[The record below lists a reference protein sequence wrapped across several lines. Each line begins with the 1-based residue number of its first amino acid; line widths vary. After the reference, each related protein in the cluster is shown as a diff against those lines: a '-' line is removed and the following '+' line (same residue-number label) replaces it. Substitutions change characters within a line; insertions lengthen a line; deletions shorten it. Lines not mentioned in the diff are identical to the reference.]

1 QNLQA
6 MMKPLRKRHLLVW
19 RMLAILLPA
28 AIIIASLSVPKEQT
42 QKLIQPADITP
53 LPVILKTTQKDNY
66 TVSIRATSD
75 QSQLQLEWIN
85 KTVLQYPTAT
95 IYAGS
100 EIKNFKEAKL
110 IGRIEARGAWYFPL
124 DSSFKNGPGGTDHF
138 VLYDFIH
145 QQVIDTINFKP

>member
-1 QNLQA
+1 

-19 RMLAILLPA
+19 RVLAVLLPA
-28 AIIIASLSVPKEQT
+28 AIIIAWISVPKEQT

-66 TVSIRATSD
+66 TVSIRTTSD

-95 IYAGS
+95 IYAGR
-100 EIKNFKEAKL
+100 EIKNF
-110 IGRIEARGAWYFPL
+110 
-124 DSSFKNGPGGTDHF
+124 
-138 VLYDFIH
+138 
-145 QQVIDTINFKP
+145 